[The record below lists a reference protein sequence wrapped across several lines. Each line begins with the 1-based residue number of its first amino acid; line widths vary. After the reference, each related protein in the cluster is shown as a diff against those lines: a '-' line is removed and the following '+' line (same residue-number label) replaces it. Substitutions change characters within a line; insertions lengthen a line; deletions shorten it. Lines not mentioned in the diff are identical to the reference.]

1 MRVDGRRVRGMNSMY
16 YLIPQFLTHR
26 WDSMNMITVDIPLE
40 PIKEYK
46 NRKRAEGESFSHLAL
61 VLAAYIRT
69 AAEYPY
75 LNRFIGNK
83 KVYAHNDFAVSMVV
97 MRPGT
102 DEDTFGK
109 IYLDYTDTI
118 YDVSEKINNYIEEN
132 KKDNNPNALDKIM
145 KILVGMPGCLNLA
158 GYVLRFLDKHGLLPK
173 PIIEASP
180 FHASLLISN
189 LASIRTNHI
198 YHHVYEFGTTSVAI
212 TLGNSRIVPKEKKGE
227 IIFEKSLPLGIVMD
241 ERICGGHDF
250 AKAFSRIKHYLANP
264 ELLEVPPEF
273 EIIPDK

>member
-1 MRVDGRRVRGMNSMY
+1 MRADGRRVKDMNSMY
-16 YLIPQFLTHR
+16 HLIPQFLTRR
-26 WDSMNMITVDIPLE
+26 WDSMNMITVDIPLD

-46 NRKRAEGESFSHLAL
+46 NKKRAEGIAMSHMAMI
-61 VLAAYIRT
+61 LAAYIRT

-75 LNRFIGNK
+75 LNRFVGNK
-83 KVYAHNDFAVSMVV
+83 KVYAHKDFAVSMVV

-118 YDVSEKINNYIEEN
+118 FDVQDKIAYYVEEN
-132 KKDNNPNALDKIM
+132 KRDDNPNPLDKAM
-145 KILVGMPGCLNLA
+145 KIIESFPGCLNLI
-158 GYVLRFLDKHGLLPK
+158 GYVLRFMDRHGLLPK
-173 PIIEASP
+173 IIVDASP

-212 TLGNSRIVPKEKKGE
+212 TMGNSRIVPKEKKGE
-227 IIFEKSLPLGIVMD
+227 IVFEKTIPLGVVMD

-250 AKAFSRIKHYLANP
+250 AKAFTRLKQYLAKP

-273 EIIPDK
+273 EIREDI

>member
-1 MRVDGRRVRGMNSMY
+1 MRVDGRRVKGMNSMY

-26 WDSMNMITVDIPLE
+26 WDSMNMITVDFPLD

-46 NRKRAEGESFSHLAL
+46 NKKRTEGESFNHLAI

-83 KVYAHNDFAVSMVV
+83 KVYAHKDFAVSMVV

-118 YDVSEKINNYIEEN
+118 YDVNRKINHYVEEN
-132 KKDNNPNALDKIM
+132 KKDNNPNSLDKIM

-158 GYVLRFLDKHGLLPK
+158 GYVLRFMDKHGLLPK
-173 PIIEASP
+173 AIVDASP

-212 TLGNSRIVPKEKKGE
+212 TIGNSRLVPKEKKGE
-227 IIFEKSLPLGIVMD
+227 IVFEKSLPLGIVMD

-250 AKAFSRIKHYLANP
+250 AKAFARIKHYLANP

>member
-1 MRVDGRRVRGMNSMY
+1 EGIAMSHMA
-16 YLIPQFLTHR
+16 
-26 WDSMNMITVDIPLE
+26 MI
-40 PIKEYK
+40 
-46 NRKRAEGESFSHLAL
+46 
-61 VLAAYIRT
+61 LAAYIRT

-75 LNRFIGNK
+75 LNRFVGNK
-83 KVYAHNDFAVSMVV
+83 KVYAHKDFAVSMVV

-118 YDVSEKINNYIEEN
+118 YDVQDKIAHYVDEN
-132 KKDNNPNALDKIM
+132 KKDDNPNPLDKAM
-145 KILVGMPGCLNLA
+145 KIIKSFPGCLNLI
-158 GYVLRFLDKHGLLPK
+158 GYVLRFMDRHGLLPK
-173 PIIEASP
+173 IIVDASP

-212 TLGNSRIVPKEKKGE
+212 TMGNSRIVPKEKKGE
-227 IIFEKSLPLGIVMD
+227 IVFEKTIPLGVVMD

-250 AKAFSRIKHYLANP
+250 AKAFTRLKQYLAKP

-273 EIIPDK
+273 EIKEDR

>member
-1 MRVDGRRVRGMNSMY
+1 MRVDGRRVKGMNAMY

-26 WDSMNMITVDIPLE
+26 WDSMNMITVDIPFD
-40 PIKEYK
+40 PIKEYRNK
-46 NRKRAEGESFSHLAL
+46 KRAEGIPMNHMA
-61 VLAAYIRT
+61 VVIAAYLRT
-69 AAEYPY
+69 AAEFPY

-83 KVYAHNDFAVSMVV
+83 KVYAHKDFTVSMVV

-102 DEDTFGK
+102 DEDTFSK

-118 YDVSEKINNYIEEN
+118 FDVEEKISSYVEEN
-132 KKDNNPNALDKIM
+132 KKDDNPNDLDKVM
-145 KILVGMPGCLNLA
+145 NILTGIPGCLNIA
-158 GYVLRFLDKHGLLPK
+158 GFALRFLDKHGLLPK
-173 PIIEASP
+173 ALVKASP

-212 TLGNSRIVPKEKKGE
+212 TMGNSRIVPKEKKGE
-227 IIFEKSLPLGIVMD
+227 IVFEKTIPLGIVMD

-250 AKAFSRIKHYLANP
+250 AKAFARMKQYIASP
-264 ELLEVPPEF
+264 ELLEEPPQF
-273 EIIPDK
+273 EIKEDR

>member
-1 MRVDGRRVRGMNSMY
+1 MRVDGRRVRDMNSMY
-16 YLIPQFLTHR
+16 YLIPQFLTR
-26 WDSMNMITVDIPLE
+26 RYDSMNMITLDIPLD

-46 NRKRAEGESFSHLAL
+46 NKKRAEKVQMSHLAI
-61 VLAAYIRT
+61 VLAAYLRT

-83 KVYAHNDFAVSMVV
+83 KVYAHKDFAVSMVV

-109 IYLDYTDTI
+109 IYLEYTDTI
-118 YDVSEKINNYIEEN
+118 LDVQNKIDNYVTEN
-132 KKDNNPNALDKIM
+132 KKDDNPNLLDKVM
-145 KILVGMPGCLNLA
+145 KILVNLPGCLNLA
-158 GYVLRFLDKHGLLPK
+158 GYVLRFMDRHGLLPK
-173 PIIEASP
+173 IIVDASP

-198 YHHVYEFGTTSVAI
+198 YHHVYDFGTTSVAI
-212 TLGNSRIVPKEKKGE
+212 TMGNSRIIPKEKKGE
-227 IIFEKSLPLGIVMD
+227 IVFEKSIPLGVVMD
-241 ERICGGHDF
+241 DRICGGHDF
-250 AKAFSRIKHYLANP
+250 AKAFARLKQYLANP
-264 ELLEVPPEF
+264 ELLEEPPAF

>member
-1 MRVDGRRVRGMNSMY
+1 MRVDGRRVKDMNSMY

-26 WDSMNMITVDIPLE
+26 YDSMNMITLDVPLD

-46 NRKRAEGESFSHLAL
+46 NNKRREGVSMSHLAI
-61 VLAAYIRT
+61 VIAAYLRT
-69 AAEYPY
+69 AAEFPY

-83 KVYAHNDFAVSMVV
+83 KVYAHNDFTVSMVV

-109 IYLDYTDTI
+109 INLEYTDTI
-118 YDVSEKINNYIEEN
+118 FDVEDKINYYVEQN
-132 KKDNNPNALDKIM
+132 KMDDNPNLLDKAM
-145 KILVGMPGCLNLA
+145 KIINSFPGCLNLI
-158 GYVLRFLDKHGLLPK
+158 GYVLRFMDKHGLLPK
-173 PIIEASP
+173 IIVDASP

-212 TLGNSRIVPKEKKGE
+212 TMGNSRIIPKEKKGE
-227 IIFEKSLPLGIVMD
+227 IVFEKTIPLGVVMD

-250 AKAFSRIKHYLANP
+250 SKAFARMRQYLADP
-264 ELLEVPPEF
+264 TLLETPPEF
-273 EIIPDK
+273 EIIADK